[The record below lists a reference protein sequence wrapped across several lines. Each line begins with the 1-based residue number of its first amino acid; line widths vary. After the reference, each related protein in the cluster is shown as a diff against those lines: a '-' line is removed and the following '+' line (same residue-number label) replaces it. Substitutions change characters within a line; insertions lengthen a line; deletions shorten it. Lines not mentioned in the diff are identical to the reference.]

1 MNRLK
6 KVEEYEKQLSKQRI
20 WDFEEYNMI
29 KIKLEQDV
37 QVPRMPQP
45 EWADSPW
52 EPSSSSARN
61 IAEWSIQQLF
71 IADLLSFEW
80 PPLKALTCQIH
91 VKTRSL
97 Q

>member
-6 KVEEYEKQLSKQRI
+6 KVEDYEKQLSKQRI

-45 EWADSPW
+45 ERAGSPR
-52 EPSSSSARN
+52 EPSSSSTSHVP
-61 IAEWSIQQLF
+61 EGSVQQIC
-71 IADLLSFEW
+71 IADLLSVEG
-80 PPLKALTCQIH
+80 PSLRALTYKVH
-91 VKTRSL
+91 VRTCSL

>member
-6 KVEEYEKQLSKQRI
+6 KVEDYEKQLSKQRI

-45 EWADSPW
+45 EQAESPGS
-52 EPSSSSARN
+52 PLPRLPVTLPGGPLSRY
-61 IAEWSIQQLF
+61 
-71 IADLLSFEW
+71 LL
-80 PPLKALTCQIH
+80 LTCFLLH
-91 VKTRSL
+91 GHL
-97 Q
+97 